1 LSDVTTRQREST
13 TRRQIMRAGLAAI
26 GGVAAVSAQAQAQA
40 DAKIAQAQVQYQ
52 LMPKDGAK
60 CSTCVNFEAPA
71 SCKIVAGT
79 ISPNG
84 WCIAY
89 GPKDPPK

>member
-1 LSDVTTRQREST
+1 MTIRFSNRT
-13 TRRQIMRAGLAAI
+13 TRRQVMRAGLAAV
-26 GGVAAVSAQAQAQA
+26 GAVVAASTEAQE
-40 DAKIAQAQVQYQ
+40 KIAQAMVQYQ
-52 LMPKDGAK
+52 PTPKDGNK

-71 SCKIVAGT
+71 SCKIVAGS

-89 GPKDPPK
+89 APKDTKG